1 MSVNISYKKQSAL
14 FLILILIVF
23 VVAESSARVFEL
35 FLQDCGLE
43 EPDSLKDLDYYL
55 KRQICSDQHNLLY
68 SEKPVLTL
76 IPNQHFSTININNDG
91 FRGPEIEM
99 NSNYRIF
106 MIGGSTVF
114 GAGSAG
120 DEFTISSELGKL
132 LKEKYD
138 KIEIIN
144 AGLSSITSFEELY
157 HIKENLLKYNPNMI
171 IIYDGVN
178 DIFYKKISEPQILE
192 NEETEIKDYQR
203 YLRSPV
209 VLYRYFLLPMINS
222 EIFDSP
228 GKNLQSDKYDPV
240 ISEKLALLWEQR
252 MSEFCKLSVENN
264 FESVVIIQPALYNEK
279 KPLSSFEESIYE
291 KNTHGVN
298 TFEKLIEK
306 SRTLKNCSLVL
317 DFSSV
322 FEHTSAS
329 VYFDQVHTNNFGN
342 QIIAEKIY
350 HELIY
355 NKII

>member
-1 MSVNISYKKQSAL
+1 
-14 FLILILIVF
+14 
-23 VVAESSARVFEL
+23 
-35 FLQDCGLE
+35 
-43 EPDSLKDLDYYL
+43 
-55 KRQICSDQHNLLY
+55 
-68 SEKPVLTL
+68 
-76 IPNQHFSTININNDG
+76 
-91 FRGPEIEM
+91 
-99 NSNYRIF
+99 
-106 MIGGSTVF
+106 
-114 GAGSAG
+114 
-120 DEFTISSELGKL
+120 
-132 LKEKYD
+132 
-138 KIEIIN
+138 
-144 AGLSSITSFEELY
+144 
-157 HIKENLLKYNPNMI
+157 MI

-178 DIFYKKISEPQILE
+178 DIFYKKISEPEILE

-209 VLYRYFLLPMINS
+209 VFYRYFLLPMINS

-228 GKNLQSDKYDPV
+228 GKNFQSDKFDPV

-264 FESVVIIQPALYNEK
+264 FESVVIIQPALYNGK

-342 QIIAEKIY
+342 QIIAEKI
-350 HELIY
+350 HDEILFLIH
-355 NKII
+355 N